1 MQRSSKGGA
10 DYRQA
15 RTGKNTAKHRQTPSI
30 APVSRRF
37 RAGFQSIFAMNGRWL
52 NA

>member
-15 RTGKNTAKHRQTPSI
+15 RTGKNTAKHRQLRQL
-30 APVSRRF
+30 RRF
-37 RAGFQSIFAMNGRWL
+37 RAGFQSISAMNGHWL
-52 NA
+52 DA